1 MIVSDRKIYPMGMIF
16 LFSYDIF
23 FRYTF
28 LRVAAFNEKK
38 DKLDTFKLNTFTV
51 IFMFII
57 CPGAIYFFF
66 LNKRNYFI
74 EYLLYIALTLL
85 KLIMV
90 PLRDVIND
98 YLLSKKE
105 VEPYKIMFFRGI
117 VNLILMLIFTLI
129 IFLFDFIEHFSF
141 FNDGL
146 FLWMLFKIALFI
158 LIIISS
164 MSKYY
169 NLLVTIKKYTS
180 YPAVFSY
187 LLLYILKYI

>member
-98 YLLSKKE
+98 YLLSEKK
-105 VEPYKIMFFRGI
+105 VEPYNIMLFRGI
-117 VNLILMLIFTLI
+117 VNLIFMLIFTLFI
-129 IFLFDFIEHFSF
+129 SLFHLIECFSF

-146 FLWMLFKIALFI
+146 SFWMFIKIVLFL
-158 LIIISS
+158 LIINFS
-164 MSKYY
+164 MIKYY
-169 NLLVTIKKYTS
+169 YLLVTIKIMHHS
-180 YPAVFSY
+180 
-187 LLLYILKYI
+187 LLFFHI